1 MLAALRS
8 MLPKTWDQDHETAW
22 NWLWENIERL
32 LKDVL
37 YKPPVWEPALAQL
50 MAEICEEDRAE
61 LNNNVYTRFF
71 QVAPQGQDFFK
82 QSNTRLQFIASRVAL
97 MVGEL
102 FADPWKMT
110 EEISA
115 VGLRHVGYGIPTD
128 LVGPFVSV
136 CIEVLEAFAPEKTSA
151 LEAYRWGLSLIAK
164 ILNRVINE
172 GSTVVMKAINANSAS
187 LLRRAVAC
195 APRGERAVWLLRIQ
209 VGTQRI
215 SPLSWAIESGSFGAA
230 RAMLEDLLTIRADR
244 ERYYYGIDHLFENHP
259 DIIERLCVDAPSL
272 LNTLLHGLVWRSRR
286 TVNGLRRVNFFVKY
300 LLVTADGCF
309 AKALDAFAQANDV
322 KIISHPVLVL
332 VSDTLW
338 AGVVRRQFIVS
349 KLDFL
354 FSLLVFMLCQAIL
367 PKLGNESNKGLA
379 WSILVGR
386 TMNYVFNFARLFGI
400 HTKCFFRAYRTGDTT
415 KVAGVPLPTTYLQDQ
430 DSQMSIL
437 LLLSLIL
444 MCISEPFYYCLPSIS
459 STGPTEECD
468 AAQPVIGRYIIFS
481 MSAMVLHWLLLVD
494 MSVFSTGLAAFV
506 LVCRHVISEVG
517 KFLVA
522 MVFLLLT
529 FASAISCLKHNSKE
543 LDSVLGAA
551 NCLFALTVGLYE
563 GDYRDFLLDPTL
575 LIPVLIFVTLS
586 AILLINLLIAQLNCS
601 YDYVYADMLGFAR
614 LSRAALIVD
623 TMSSCPAGRFT
634 KFVAGLRF
642 QKLLEFDEGDVGLGG
657 GIQTREFANLNPISV
672 DTIRRFGGASS
683 PQMQWPEEEGDE
695 EDKMVRI
702 QKLLVLINKEASAS
716 EKVEKRL
723 QRKSK
728 DRATVASTVDGAIHS
743 RASAGQSSLGEEPI
757 KSGISNPRSG
767 SEGH

>member
-1 MLAALRS
+1 
-8 MLPKTWDQDHETAW
+8 
-22 NWLWENIERL
+22 
-32 LKDVL
+32 
-37 YKPPVWEPALAQL
+37 
-50 MAEICEEDRAE
+50 
-61 LNNNVYTRFF
+61 
-71 QVAPQGQDFFK
+71 
-82 QSNTRLQFIASRVAL
+82 
-97 MVGEL
+97 
-102 FADPWKMT
+102 
-110 EEISA
+110 
-115 VGLRHVGYGIPTD
+115 
-128 LVGPFVSV
+128 
-136 CIEVLEAFAPEKTSA
+136 
-151 LEAYRWGLSLIAK
+151 
-164 ILNRVINE
+164 
-172 GSTVVMKAINANSAS
+172 MKAINANSAS

-300 LLVTADGCF
+300 LLVTAEGRF

-332 VSDTLW
+332 ISDTLW

-386 TMNYVFNFARLFGI
+386 LQFIVDFKGHSELALLKAMFVFAFCEEFVYDAVRQVVERTQITSWQG
-400 HTKCFFRAYRTGDTT
+400 AYRTGDTT

-683 PQMQWPEEEGDE
+683 PQMQWLRTYIMRYFFRLAFFSQPEEEGDE